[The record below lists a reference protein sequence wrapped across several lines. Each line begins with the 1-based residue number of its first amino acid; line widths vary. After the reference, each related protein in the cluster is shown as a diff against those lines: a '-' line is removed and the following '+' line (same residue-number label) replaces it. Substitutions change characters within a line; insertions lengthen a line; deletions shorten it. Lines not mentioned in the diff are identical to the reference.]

1 MSDMFRAGVVAVVAK
16 IIIFNVTRSNLVIRL
31 TRTNFIF
38 WLITQKLKKI
48 FIIFM
53 FINIPNFKI

>member
-48 FIIFM
+48 FIIF
-53 FINIPNFKI
+53 FYNYVH